1 MLFLYVWVSES
12 NKRECSLYTLAL
24 LIKTMLL
31 SCEGEAV
38 HCCSEFGK
46 GSEDIH
52 IRNVECSG
60 PEENITSCTYY
71 NVTVMPS
78 HEQDVGVRCQQG

>member
-1 MLFLYVWVSES
+1 MFLP
-12 NKRECSLYTLAL
+12 
-24 LIKTMLL
+24 
-31 SCEGEAV
+31 CEGEAV
-38 HCCSEFGK
+38 LCCGDFGK
-46 GSEDIH
+46 GSENIH

-60 PEENITSCTYY
+60 SEENITSCTYY